1 MRVTNNNGPQVAQSK
16 KLFYSIYMPLSE
28 HERRLL
34 AQMEEA
40 LAADDP
46 RLVSAMSG
54 TSGVSRNRLGIGV
67 ALVIAGL
74 AILFGGLIAQ
84 ITVIGLGG
92 FLTALTGS
100 ILIFR
105 AVTAPGALVSATQK
119 GSGKDSRAR
128 NPRKK
133 LGDRLQD
140 RWDQRNFE

>member
-1 MRVTNNNGPQVAQSK
+1 MRVMNNNGPQVAQSK
-16 KLFYSIYMPLSE
+16 KLFYSIHMPLSE

-46 RLVSAMSG
+46 RLVSTMSG
-54 TSGVSRNRLGIGV
+54 ASGVSRNRIGLGV

-84 ITVIGLGG
+84 ITIVGLGG

-105 AVTAPGALVSATQK
+105 AVTAPGALVSVAPK
-119 GSGKDSRAR
+119 GSGKAPRA
-128 NPRKK
+128 RKK

>member
-1 MRVTNNNGPQVAQSK
+1 
-16 KLFYSIYMPLSE
+16 MPLSE

-54 TSGVSRNRLGIGV
+54 SSGVSRNRLGLGV
-67 ALVIAGL
+67 ALLIAGL
-74 AILFGGLIAQ
+74 ATLFGGLIAQ
-84 ITVIGLGG
+84 LTVVGLGG
-92 FLTALTGS
+92 FLIALTGS
-100 ILIFR
+100 VLIYR
-105 AVTAPGALVSATQK
+105 AVTTPGALVPASSQ
-119 GSGKDSRAR
+119 GSEKAPRA
-128 NPRKK
+128 RKK

>member
-1 MRVTNNNGPQVAQSK
+1 
-16 KLFYSIYMPLSE
+16 MPLSE

-54 TSGVSRNRLGIGV
+54 TSGVSRNRLGLGV

-84 ITVIGLGG
+84 ITIIGLGG

-100 ILIFR
+100 ILIYR
-105 AVTAPGALVSATQK
+105 AVTAPGALVSASPTS
-119 GSGKDSRAR
+119 SGKAPRA
-128 NPRKK
+128 RKK

-140 RWDQRNFE
+140 RWDKRNFE

>member
-1 MRVTNNNGPQVAQSK
+1 
-16 KLFYSIYMPLSE
+16 MPLSE

-40 LAADDP
+40 LAVDDP

-54 TSGVSRNRLGIGV
+54 SAGVSRNRLGLGV

-74 AILFGGLIAQ
+74 ATLFGGLIAQ
-84 ITVIGLGG
+84 ITIIGLGG
-92 FLTALTGS
+92 FLIALTGS
-100 ILIFR
+100 VLVYR
-105 AVTAPGALVSATQK
+105 AATTPGALVPASAQ
-119 GSGKDSRAR
+119 GSEKAPRAR
-128 NPRKK
+128 KT

>member
-1 MRVTNNNGPQVAQSK
+1 
-16 KLFYSIYMPLSE
+16 MPLSE

-54 TSGVSRNRLGIGV
+54 SSGVSRNRLGLGA
-67 ALVIAGL
+67 ALLIAGL
-74 AILFGGLIAQ
+74 ATLFGGLIAQ
-84 ITVIGLGG
+84 VTIVGLGG
-92 FLTALTGS
+92 FLIALTGS
-100 ILIFR
+100 VLIYR
-105 AVTAPGALVSATQK
+105 AVTTPGALVPASSQ
-119 GSGKDSRAR
+119 GSEKAPRA
-128 NPRKK
+128 RKK

>member
-1 MRVTNNNGPQVAQSK
+1 
-16 KLFYSIYMPLSE
+16 
-28 HERRLL
+28 
-34 AQMEEA
+34 MEEA

-54 TSGVSRNRLGIGV
+54 SSGISRNRLGLGV

-100 ILIFR
+100 IMIFR
-105 AVTAPGALVSATQK
+105 AVTAPGALVSAAPK
-119 GSGKDSRAR
+119 GSGKGPGAR
-128 NPRKK
+128 SPRKK
-133 LGDRLQD
+133 LGDRLQE

>member
-1 MRVTNNNGPQVAQSK
+1 
-16 KLFYSIYMPLSE
+16 MPLSE

-54 TSGVSRNRLGIGV
+54 SSGVSRNRLGLGV
-67 ALVIAGL
+67 ALLIAGL
-74 AILFGGLIAQ
+74 ATLFGGLIAQ
-84 ITVIGLGG
+84 ITIIGLGG
-92 FLTALTGS
+92 FLIALTGS
-100 ILIFR
+100 ILMYR
-105 AVTAPGALVSATQK
+105 AITSPSALVSASSQ
-119 GSGKDSRAR
+119 GSEKAPRA
-128 NPRKK
+128 RKK

>member
-1 MRVTNNNGPQVAQSK
+1 
-16 KLFYSIYMPLSE
+16 MPLSE

-54 TSGVSRNRLGIGV
+54 STGVSRNRLGLGV

-74 AILFGGLIAQ
+74 ATLFGGLIAQ
-84 ITVIGLGG
+84 ITIVGLGG
-92 FLTALTGS
+92 FLLSLTGS

-105 AVTAPGALVSATQK
+105 AVTAPGTLVSAAPQ
-119 GSGKDSRAR
+119 GSGKAPRAH
-128 NPRKK
+128 KK

>member
-1 MRVTNNNGPQVAQSK
+1 
-16 KLFYSIYMPLSE
+16 MPLSE

-54 TSGVSRNRLGIGV
+54 TPGVSRNRLGLGV
-67 ALVIAGL
+67 ALLIAGL
-74 AILFGGLIAQ
+74 ATLFGGLIAQ
-84 ITVIGLGG
+84 ITIVGLGG
-92 FLTALTGS
+92 FLIALTGS
-100 ILIFR
+100 VLIYR
-105 AVTAPGALVSATQK
+105 AVTTPGALVPASSQ
-119 GSGKDSRAR
+119 GSEKAPRA
-128 NPRKK
+128 RKK

>member
-1 MRVTNNNGPQVAQSK
+1 
-16 KLFYSIYMPLSE
+16 MPLSE

-54 TSGVSRNRLGIGV
+54 SSGVSRNRLGLGV
-67 ALVIAGL
+67 ALLIAGL
-74 AILFGGLIAQ
+74 ATLFGGLIAQ
-84 ITVIGLGG
+84 ITIVGLGG
-92 FLTALTGS
+92 FLIALTGS
-100 ILIFR
+100 VLIYR
-105 AVTAPGALVSATQK
+105 AVTTPGALVPASSQ
-119 GSGKDSRAR
+119 GSEKAPRA
-128 NPRKK
+128 RKK

>member
-1 MRVTNNNGPQVAQSK
+1 
-16 KLFYSIYMPLSE
+16 MPLSE

-54 TSGVSRNRLGIGV
+54 TSGVSRNRLGLGV
-67 ALVIAGL
+67 ALLIAGL
-74 AILFGGLIAQ
+74 ATLFGGLIAQ
-84 ITVIGLGG
+84 ITIVGLGG
-92 FLTALTGS
+92 FLIALTGS
-100 ILIFR
+100 VLIYR
-105 AVTAPGALVSATQK
+105 AVTTPGGLVPASSQGSEK
-119 GSGKDSRAR
+119 GSRAR
-128 NPRKK
+128 TPRKK

>member
-1 MRVTNNNGPQVAQSK
+1 
-16 KLFYSIYMPLSE
+16 
-28 HERRLL
+28 
-34 AQMEEA
+34 MEEA

-54 TSGVSRNRLGIGV
+54 SSGISRNRLGLGV

-105 AVTAPGALVSATQK
+105 AVTAPGALVSAAPK
-119 GSGKDSRAR
+119 GSGKGPGAR
-128 NPRKK
+128 SPRKK
-133 LGDRLQD
+133 LRDRLQE

>member
-1 MRVTNNNGPQVAQSK
+1 
-16 KLFYSIYMPLSE
+16 MPLSE

-40 LAADDP
+40 LAVDDP

-54 TSGVSRNRLGIGV
+54 TSGVSRNRLGLGV

-74 AILFGGLIAQ
+74 ATLFGGLITFAGQ
-84 ITVIGLGG
+84 ISQATVVGLVG
-92 FLTALTGS
+92 FLIALTGS
-100 ILIFR
+100 VFVYR
-105 AVTAPGALVSATQK
+105 AVTTPGALVPASAQ
-119 GSGKDSRAR
+119 GSDRAPR
-128 NPRKK
+128 ARKK

>member
-1 MRVTNNNGPQVAQSK
+1 
-16 KLFYSIYMPLSE
+16 
-28 HERRLL
+28 
-34 AQMEEA
+34 MEEA

-54 TSGVSRNRLGIGV
+54 TSGVSRNRLGLGV

-84 ITVIGLGG
+84 ITVVGLGG

-105 AVTAPGALVSATQK
+105 AVTAPGALVSAAPK
-119 GSGKDSRAR
+119 GPGKGPGAR
-128 NPRKK
+128 TPRKK

>member
-1 MRVTNNNGPQVAQSK
+1 
-16 KLFYSIYMPLSE
+16 MPLSE

-40 LAADDP
+40 LAVDDP

-54 TSGVSRNRLGIGV
+54 STGVSRNRLGLGV

-84 ITVIGLGG
+84 ITIIGLAG

-100 ILIFR
+100 ILIYR
-105 AVTAPGALVSATQK
+105 AVTAPGALVPAASK
-119 GSGKDSRAR
+119 GSGKAPRA
-128 NPRKK
+128 RKK